1 MKKIDKSEILNI
13 GKNAKEASRV
23 VSLLNPKLKNE
34 ILKAASENLQHN
46 SSVIIDENKKDVE
59 ENKDKL
65 TSATLDRLVLDEK
78 RIKSMCE
85 GLEDISRLDD
95 PIGKILDKWDRPN
108 GLKIEKVSIPLGVIG
123 VIYESRPNVSADA
136 AGLTLKSGNTLI
148 LRGGSES
155 FNSSS
160 KIVSLINQTYRDFN
174 LPIGTLQYIPTTDR
188 SAVGYM
194 LNMDDFID
202 VIIPRG
208 GKSLIERVLTDSKVH
223 VIRHLDG
230 ICHTYIHK
238 KSDPN
243 LCKEV
248 TFNAKMR
255 RPGICGAT
263 ETILIDYEVL
273 NSHLHMIITALQNE
287 GCLVKGDKDILKI
300 NDSIELAD
308 ETDWATEYLDKI
320 ISIKTIKGGV
330 KEAVNHI
337 NEYGSG
343 HTDAILSED
352 QLAVDYFLNNVDSG
366 IVMHNTSTQFADGGE
381 FGMGAE
387 IGISTSKV
395 HARGPVGVAQ
405 LTSFKYKV
413 LGTGQVRP

>member
-1 MKKIDKSEILNI
+1 MKKIDKSEILKI

-23 VSLLNPKLKNE
+23 VSLLDPKLKNE

-287 GCLVKGDKDILKI
+287 GCLVKGDKEILKI

-413 LGTGQVRP
+413 LGTGQIRP

>member
-1 MKKIDKSEILNI
+1 MKKIDKSEILKI

-23 VSLLNPKLKNE
+23 VSLLDPKLKNE

-46 SSVIIDENKKDVE
+46 SSIIIDENRKDVE

-85 GLEDISRLDD
+85 GLEDISKLDD

-287 GCLVKGDKDILKI
+287 GCLVKGDKEILKI

-395 HARGPVGVAQ
+395 HARGAVGVAQ

-413 LGTGQVRP
+413 LGTCQIRP

>member
-1 MKKIDKSEILNI
+1 MKKIDKSEILKI

-23 VSLLNPKLKNE
+23 VSLLDPKLKNE

-287 GCLVKGDKDILKI
+287 GCLVKGDKEILKI

-320 ISIKTIKGGV
+320 ISIKTIRGGV